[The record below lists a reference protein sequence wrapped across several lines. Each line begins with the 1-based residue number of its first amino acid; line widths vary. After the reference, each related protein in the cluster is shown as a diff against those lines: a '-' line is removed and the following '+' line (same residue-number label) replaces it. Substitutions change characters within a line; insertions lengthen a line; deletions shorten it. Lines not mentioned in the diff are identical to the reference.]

1 MHGLERKGKDHRHPG
16 GIGFRTQK
24 QKAARLKVRTCAGPY
39 RIGPAQAGLISLGAD
54 DGGGGDG
61 GGLDGGDDD
70 GGDDGGGGAFCDDDG
85 DDDDDD
91 DDTTT
96 SRDGGDGDDD
106 GRDGGGGGGR
116 KRASR
121 WGYGDSGDP
130 PRQPLR
136 LRLAKQRQRLE
147 WDRATRRMT
156 APSAAGSHSSAP
168 ERLEQ
173 C

>member
-1 MHGLERKGKDHRHPG
+1 MQQLSTRQYKTPQTGRWLMHGLERKGKDHRHPG

-70 GGDDGGGGAFCDDDG
+70 G

-91 DDTTT
+91 GTTT

-121 WGYGDSGDP
+121 WGYGD
-130 PRQPLR
+130 
-136 LRLAKQRQRLE
+136 
-147 WDRATRRMT
+147 
-156 APSAAGSHSSAP
+156 
-168 ERLEQ
+168 
-173 C
+173 